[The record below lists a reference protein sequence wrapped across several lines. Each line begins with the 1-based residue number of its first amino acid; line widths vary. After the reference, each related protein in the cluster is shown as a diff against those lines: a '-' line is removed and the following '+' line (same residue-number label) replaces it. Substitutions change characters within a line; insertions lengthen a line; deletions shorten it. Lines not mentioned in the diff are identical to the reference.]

1 MVRLLMS
8 IQTNFTGLLGNV
20 RKSVRGGSDSA
31 FDSQKLLMSRWL
43 WCAVVVLVI
52 SVRALVANA
61 EQLFSGAGDTDDI
74 MRLMQVRQFLEHG
87 DWFDLTIAQ
96 VGAPVGSSL
105 SSWLPSPPDPS
116 TARATRPMPGASD
129 TPRRTRRRTQS
140 SSRTASITISS

>member
-8 IQTNFTGLLGNV
+8 VQTNFTGLLGNV

-96 VGAPVGSSL
+96 VGAPDALMSH
-105 SSWLPSPPDPS
+105 
-116 TARATRPMPGASD
+116 
-129 TPRRTRRRTQS
+129 
-140 SSRTASITISS
+140 

>member
-1 MVRLLMS
+1 MVR
-8 IQTNFTGLLGNV
+8 
-20 RKSVRGGSDSA
+20 
-31 FDSQKLLMSRWL
+31 LLMSRWL

-96 VGAPVGSSL
+96 VGAPDALMSH
-105 SSWLPSPPDPS
+105 
-116 TARATRPMPGASD
+116 
-129 TPRRTRRRTQS
+129 
-140 SSRTASITISS
+140 